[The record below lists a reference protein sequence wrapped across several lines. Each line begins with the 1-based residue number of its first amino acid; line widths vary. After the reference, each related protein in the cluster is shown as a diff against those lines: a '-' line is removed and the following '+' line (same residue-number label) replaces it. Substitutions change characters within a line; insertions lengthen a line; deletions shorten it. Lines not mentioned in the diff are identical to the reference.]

1 MHILVLY
8 PKYFGIAF
16 YSGKEPTVE
25 KVNTPFS
32 SLSKVFLS
40 YFSGK
45 ELVEE
50 SKFKGI
56 DFSYV
61 CLFRSVHKQLVGR
74 SHFCLCWKKL
84 IM

>member
-8 PKYFGIAF
+8 PIEIAF

-40 YFSGK
+40 FFSGK
-45 ELVEE
+45 EL
-50 SKFKGI
+50 
-56 DFSYV
+56 
-61 CLFRSVHKQLVGR
+61 L
-74 SHFCLCWKKL
+74 KKTNL
-84 IM
+84 KE